1 MKRGYFLSLE
11 GPDGAGKTTQLKR
24 LAAAVAR
31 LGYDVLLTREPG
43 GTAVGDA
50 VREILLNPAF
60 GEITPLA
67 EVFLYA
73 AARTQLVRQV
83 IDPALREGK
92 VVLCDRFID
101 STLAYQVFGGGMEW
115 DFVLSVN
122 MQAVGGRLPDRTF
135 ILDIDPQTGLSRRGS
150 ACADRMEQKPLPF
163 HERVR
168 SGFLAL
174 AEYFPRRITVI
185 DGTLP
190 QDDVFAEIW
199 RSVHPAVTAL

>member
-24 LAAAVAR
+24 LAAAVAQM
-31 LGYDVLLTREPG
+31 GYDVLLTREPG

-60 GEITPLA
+60 GEITPLT

-83 IDPALREGK
+83 IEPALREGK

-122 MQAVGGRLPDRTF
+122 MQAVGGRFPDRTF
-135 ILDIDPQTGLSRRGS
+135 ILDIDPQTGLSRRGL

-174 AEYFPRRITVI
+174 AEYFPGRITVI
-185 DGTLP
+185 DGALP
-190 QDDVFAEIW
+190 QDDVFEEIW
-199 RSVHPAVTAL
+199 RSVHSAVTAL